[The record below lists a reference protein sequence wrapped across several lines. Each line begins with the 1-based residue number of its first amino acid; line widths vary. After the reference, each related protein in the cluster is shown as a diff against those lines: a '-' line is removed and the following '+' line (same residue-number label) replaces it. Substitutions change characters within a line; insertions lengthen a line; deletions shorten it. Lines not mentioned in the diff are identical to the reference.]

1 MKTIDRMNETS
12 AAETAVPLTVL
23 TGFLGAIYRCKG
35 IVHAVDSPDRRG
47 VLQVVGRRVDI
58 TLEEPWGERPSRTR
72 IVAIGMPGKVAP
84 EERCALFEDCLA
96 SRSTACRACE
106 RSGSNHRNHESEA
119 FPQRKICP
127 LYSEIILTITGRLCE
142 GTFMNWD
149 PTFRGLA

>member
-58 TLEEPWGERPSRTR
+58 TLEEPWGKRPPRTW

-84 EERCALFEDCLA
+84 EKRCALFEDCLA
-96 SRSTACRACE
+96 SRPEVPAEPVNSLP
-106 RSGSNHRNHESEA
+106 GL
-119 FPQRKICP
+119 RKVRI
-127 LYSEIILTITGRLCE
+127 
-142 GTFMNWD
+142 
-149 PTFRGLA
+149 